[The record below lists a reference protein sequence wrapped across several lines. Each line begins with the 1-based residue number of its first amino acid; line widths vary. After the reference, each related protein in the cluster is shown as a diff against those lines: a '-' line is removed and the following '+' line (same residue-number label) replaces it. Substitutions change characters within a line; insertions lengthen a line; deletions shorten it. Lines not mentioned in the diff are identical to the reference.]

1 MSGSKPKT
9 TPKARHQKLSLRPDA
24 LPPTA
29 RSLPI
34 SLIRAREGIMPP
46 IRKMLADS
54 GITEQQW
61 RVLRVLEEYG
71 AQDTSTIANRACL
84 LLPSLTR
91 IAQKMQAK
99 GLITLQRDEADRRR
113 QTIEITQAGQAIV
126 DDNYERAGE
135 IVLGFKQKLGEKK
148 YEQLLDLLALLD
160 SEFDET

>member
-1 MSGSKPKT
+1 MPDSKSNTEKRSQ
-9 TPKARHQKLSLRPDA
+9 ANA
-24 LPPTA
+24 LPPTG

-46 IRKMLADS
+46 IREMLAES

-71 AQDTSTIANRACL
+71 PQDTSTIAKRASL

-99 GLITLQRDEADRRR
+99 GLITLQRDAVDRRR
-113 QTIEITQAGQAIV
+113 QTIEITETGQHIVNKNREQAA
-126 DDNYERAGE
+126 E
-135 IVLGFKQKLGEKK
+135 IVMGFKKKLGDKN
-148 YEQLLDLLALLD
+148 YEQLLDLLEILD
-160 SEFDET
+160 SEIND